1 MADYP
6 STYTTIKKVYSEINK
21 NGINAYMIGGI
32 SSAIQAGID
41 LYRQNDDI
49 DLMVSKE
56 DLLQLIE
63 GLQNIGYS
71 VEDKRGILTGNYVDS
86 AGVFHPAD
94 HELNAD
100 INSSDMLGVGIFVF
114 ERKEGTV
121 IINSYAYE

>member
-1 MADYP
+1 MADYS

-71 VEDKRGILTGNYVDS
+71 VEDKRGDS

-121 IINSYAYE
+121 IINSYAY